1 MSVVLILT
9 TYGEA
14 VTDLLRTTM
23 HPESR
28 LRMPVETHQENR
40 LRPGN
45 EYDSPM
51 FHEAVGQF
59 DRVANLMGLDDNVM
73 DRLRSPQKSTVVS
86 FPFRHD
92 NYSEVETIFG
102 YRVQHLTTMGPTKGG
117 IRFAPDV
124 DLGEVAAL
132 AMLMTWKCSIVGVPF
147 GGAKG
152 GVRINPMEL
161 SRAELQR
168 VTRRFTMEIIN
179 VIGPEQDIP
188 APDLGTNEQVMAWM
202 MDTYSQHVGHAVPAV
217 VTGKPPALGGS
228 VARREAT
235 GRGLMFLLPQAAQV
249 IEMNPLD
256 ATVAIHGFGNVGR
269 YAAVAGSQM
278 KTRVVAVSDI
288 SGALYNPDGLDVNA
302 VGKWVDENRF
312 LEGYPDAD
320 FLDGNAVFALDVD
333 VLVPAAVQGVINKD
347 NARDVR
353 AKMIIEGANSPT
365 TIEADD
371 ILNERGVL
379 IIPDI
384 LANAGG
390 VTVSYFE
397 WVQDVQ
403 KYFWTE
409 NEIVARLREIMVSS
423 FEDVHQISV
432 SENVNL
438 RTAALIK
445 GIRRVADA
453 KLVRGIF
460 P

>member
-1 MSVVLILT
+1 V
-9 TYGEA
+9 EP
-14 VTDLLRTTM
+14 R
-23 HPESR
+23 PEF
-28 LRMPVETHQENR
+28 
-40 LRPGN
+40 
-45 EYDSPM
+45 DSQM
-51 FHEAVGQF
+51 YNEAVGQF
-59 DRVANLMGLDDNVM
+59 NRVATLMGLDDNVA
-73 DRLRSPQKSTVVS
+73 DRLRVPQKSTVVS

-92 NYSEVETIFG
+92 NYTEVETIFG

-117 IRFAPDV
+117 IRFDTDV

-132 AMLMTWKCSIVGVPF
+132 AMWMTWKCSIVGVPF

-152 GVRINPMEL
+152 GVRINPMNL

-179 VIGPEQDIP
+179 VIGPDTDIP
-188 APDLGTNEQVMAWM
+188 APDLGTNEQVMAWL
-202 MDTYSQHVGHAVPAV
+202 MDTYSQHVGHAVPAI

-235 GRGLMFLLPQAAQV
+235 GRGLMFLLPQAAAAV
-249 IEMNPLD
+249 DINPAE

-269 YAAVAGSQM
+269 YAAVAAHEM
-278 KTRVVAVSDI
+278 KASVVAVSDI
-288 SGALYNPDGLDVNA
+288 SGAVYDPDGLDIPA

-320 FLDGNAVFALDVD
+320 FLEGKTIFGLDVD
-333 VLVPAAVQGVINKD
+333 VLVPAAIQNVVRAD
-347 NARDVR
+347 NAADVK
-353 AKMIIEGANSPT
+353 AKLIIEGANNPVT
-365 TIEADD
+365 LEADD
-371 ILNERGVL
+371 MLRENGVL
-379 IIPDI
+379 IVPDI

-403 KYFWTE
+403 KYFWSE
-409 NEIVARLREIMVSS
+409 NETVGRLREIMTRA
-423 FEDVHQISV
+423 FDDVHSIARSESV
-432 SENVNL
+432 DM

-453 KLVRGIF
+453 KLVRGVF

>member
-1 MSVVLILT
+1 M
-9 TYGEA
+9 Y
-14 VTDLLRTTM
+14 
-23 HPESR
+23 
-28 LRMPVETHQENR
+28 
-40 LRPGN
+40 
-45 EYDSPM
+45 
-51 FHEAVGQF
+51 HEAVGQF
-59 DRVANLMGLDDNVM
+59 DRVAKLIGLDSNIA
-73 DRLRSPQKSTVVS
+73 DRLRVPQKSTVVS
-86 FPFRHD
+86 FPFRRD
-92 NYSEVETIFG
+92 NYNRVETIFG

-117 IRFAPDV
+117 IRYAPDV
-124 DLGEVAAL
+124 DLGEVSAL
-132 AMLMTWKCSIVGVPF
+132 AMLMTWKCSIVGLPF

-179 VIGPEQDIP
+179 VIGPDTDIP
-188 APDLGTNEQVMAWM
+188 APDLGTNEQVMAWL

-235 GRGLMFLLPQAAQV
+235 GRGLMFLVPQAAAV
-249 IEMNPLD
+249 ADLNPVE
-256 ATVAIHGFGNVGR
+256 ATVAIHGFGNVGL
-269 YAAVAGSQM
+269 YAAIAADQAGL
-278 KTRVVAVSDI
+278 KVVAVSDI
-288 SGALYNPDGLDVNA
+288 SGAVYNPDGLDVPA
-302 VGKWVDENRF
+302 TAKWVEENRV

-320 FLDGNAVFALDVD
+320 HIDGNAVFGLDVD
-333 VLVPAAVQGVINKD
+333 ILVPAAIQGVIHRD
-347 NARDVR
+347 NAHEVKARL
-353 AKMIIEGANSPT
+353 IIEGANNPMT
-365 TIEADD
+365 LEADD
-371 ILNERGVL
+371 LLRERGVF
-379 IIPDI
+379 IVPDI

-409 NEIVARLREIMVSS
+409 NEVVARLREIMTRA
-423 FEDVHQISV
+423 FDDVQSIAI
-432 SENVNL
+432 SENVDM

-453 KLVRGIF
+453 KLVRGVF

>member
-1 MSVVLILT
+1 MKVG
-9 TYGEA
+9 GEF
-14 VTDLLRTTM
+14 
-23 HPESR
+23 
-28 LRMPVETHQENR
+28 
-40 LRPGN
+40 
-45 EYDSPM
+45 DSPM
-51 FHEAVGQF
+51 YSEAVGQF
-59 DRVANLMGLDDNVM
+59 DRVAKLMGLDDNVA
-73 DRLRSPQKSTVVS
+73 DRLRSPQRATIVS

-92 NYSEVETIFG
+92 NYAEVETIFG

-117 IRFAPDV
+117 IRFDKGV
-124 DLGEVAAL
+124 DLGEVSAL
-132 AMLMTWKCSIVGVPF
+132 AMWMTWKCAIVGVPF

-168 VTRRFTMEIIN
+168 VTRRFTMEIIS

-188 APDLGTNEQVMAWM
+188 APDLGTNEQVMAWL
-202 MDTYSQHVGHAVPAV
+202 MDTYSQHVGHSVPAV

-235 GRGLMFLLPQAAQV
+235 GRGLMFLLPQAAAKV
-249 IEMNPLD
+249 DLNPIG

-269 YAAVAGSQM
+269 YAAIAGQQM
-278 KTRVVAVSDI
+278 KANVVAVSDV
-288 SGALYNPDGLDVNA
+288 SGAVYNPDGLDIDA

-320 FLDGNAVFALDVD
+320 FIDGNSLFTLPVD
-333 VLVPAAVQGVINKD
+333 VLVPAAIEGVVHKG
-347 NARDVR
+347 NADDIKARLV
-353 AKMIIEGANSPT
+353 IEGANNPT
-365 TIEADD
+365 TLEADD
-371 ILNERGVL
+371 ILRERGVF
-379 IIPDI
+379 IVPDI

-409 NEIVARLREIMVSS
+409 NEVVARLREIMVGA
-423 FEDVHQISV
+423 FEEVHTTATF
-432 SENVNL
+432 ENVDM

>member
-1 MSVVLILT
+1 MEAPVT
-9 TYGEA
+9 TS
-14 VTDLLRTTM
+14 T
-23 HPESR
+23 
-28 LRMPVETHQENR
+28 
-40 LRPGN
+40 GN
-45 EYDSPM
+45 EFESPM
-51 FHEAVGQF
+51 YKEATGQF
-59 DRVANLMGLDDNVM
+59 DRVAKMMGLDDNVA

-92 NYSEVETIFG
+92 NYSEVETLFG

-117 IRFAPDV
+117 IRYASDV

-132 AMLMTWKCSIVGVPF
+132 AMLMTWKCSIVGLPF

-152 GVRINPMEL
+152 GVRVDPMGL

-179 VIGPEQDIP
+179 VIGPETDIP
-188 APDLGTNEQVMAWM
+188 APDLGTNEQVMAWL
-202 MDTYSQHVGHAVPAV
+202 MDTYSQHVGHSVPAV

-235 GRGLMFLLPQAAQV
+235 GRGLMFLIPQATAV
-249 IEMNPLD
+249 RELDPKD

-269 YAAVAGSQM
+269 YAAIAGQQM
-278 KTRVVAVSDI
+278 GIRVVAVSDI
-288 SGALYNPDGLDVNA
+288 SGAVYNPDGLDVEA
-302 VGKWVDENRF
+302 VAKWVDENRF

-320 FLDGNAVFALDVD
+320 FLEGDRIFGLPVD
-333 VLVPAAVQGVINKD
+333 VLVPAAVQNVIRGD
-347 NARDVR
+347 NANDVQ
-353 AKMIIEGANSPT
+353 AKIIIEGANGPT
-365 TIEADD
+365 TLEADA
-371 ILNERGVL
+371 LLKEKEVL

-409 NEIVARLREIMVSS
+409 NEVVARLREIMTRAFS
-423 FEDVHQISV
+423 DVHNIAL
-432 SENVNL
+432 SENVDM
-438 RTAALIK
+438 RSAALIK
-445 GIRRVADA
+445 GIRKVADA

>member
-1 MSVVLILT
+1 VT
-9 TYGEA
+9 TA
-14 VTDLLRTTM
+14 V
-23 HPESR
+23 
-28 LRMPVETHQENR
+28 
-40 LRPGN
+40 GN
-45 EYDSPM
+45 EFDSPM
-51 FHEAVGQF
+51 YKEAAGQF
-59 DRVANLMGLDDNVM
+59 DRVARLMGLDDNIA
-73 DRLRSPQKSTVVS
+73 DRLRVPQKSTMVS
-86 FPFRHD
+86 FPFRRD
-92 NYSEVETIFG
+92 TYSEVETLFG
-102 YRVQHLTTMGPTKGG
+102 YRIQHLTTMGPTKGG

-132 AMLMTWKCSIVGVPF
+132 AMLMTWKCSIVGLPF

-152 GVRINPMEL
+152 GVRVDPMEL

-179 VIGPEQDIP
+179 VIGPETDIP
-188 APDLGTNEQVMAWM
+188 APDLGTNEQVMAWL
-202 MDTYSQHVGHAVPAV
+202 MDTYSQHVGHSVPAV

-235 GRGLMFLLPQAAQV
+235 GRGLMFLLPQAAGV
-249 IEMNPLD
+249 RAIDPNNLS
-256 ATVAIHGFGNVGR
+256 VAIHGFGNVGR
-269 YAAVAGSQM
+269 YAAIAGHQMGVKVA
-278 KTRVVAVSDI
+278 AVSDI
-288 SGALYNPDGLDVNA
+288 SGALYDPEGLDVDA
-302 VGKWVDENRF
+302 VAKWVDENRF
-312 LEGYPDAD
+312 LEGFPDAD
-320 FLDGNAVFALDVD
+320 FIDGDKIFALPVD
-333 VLVPAAVQGVINKD
+333 VLVPAAIQNVIRGD
-347 NARDVR
+347 NAGEIQ
-353 AKMIIEGANSPT
+353 AKIIVEGANGPT

-371 ILNERGVL
+371 VLREKDVL

-409 NEIVARLREIMVSS
+409 NEVVARLREIMTRAFS
-423 FEDVHQISV
+423 DVHNIAINEEV
-432 SENVNL
+432 DM

-445 GIRRVADA
+445 GIRKVADA

>member
-1 MSVVLILT
+1 MTIAT
-9 TYGEA
+9 GGEF
-14 VTDLLRTTM
+14 
-23 HPESR
+23 
-28 LRMPVETHQENR
+28 
-40 LRPGN
+40 
-45 EYDSPM
+45 DSPM
-51 FHEAVGQF
+51 YKEAAGQF
-59 DRVANLMGLDDNVM
+59 DRVARLMGLDDNVA
-73 DRLRSPQKSTVVS
+73 DRLRVPQKATMVS

-92 NYSEVETIFG
+92 NYSEVETLFG

-117 IRFAPDV
+117 IRFASDV
-124 DLGEVAAL
+124 DLGEVTAL

-152 GVRINPMEL
+152 GVRVDPMGL

-179 VIGPEQDIP
+179 VIGPETDIP
-188 APDLGTNEQVMAWM
+188 APDLGTNEQVMAWL
-202 MDTYSQHVGHAVPAV
+202 MDTYSQHVGHSVPAV

-235 GRGLMFLLPQAAQV
+235 GRGLIFLIPQAAAERQ
-249 IEMNPLD
+249 LD
-256 ATVAIHGFGNVGR
+256 PKDISIAIHGFGNVGR
-269 YAAVAGSQM
+269 YAAVAGHQLGA
-278 KTRVVAVSDI
+278 RIVAVSDI
-288 SGALYNPDGLDVNA
+288 SGALYNPDGLNVDA
-302 VGKWVDENRF
+302 VAKWVDENRF
-312 LEGYPDAD
+312 VEGYPDAD
-320 FLDGNAVFALDVD
+320 FIDGDKIFTLPVD
-333 VLVPAAVQGVINKD
+333 VLVPAAVQNVIRAD
-347 NARDVR
+347 NAGEIQ
-353 AKMIIEGANSPT
+353 AKIIIEGANGPT

-371 ILNERGVL
+371 ILREKGILV
-379 IIPDI
+379 IPDI

-409 NEIVARLREIMVSS
+409 NEIVARLREIMTRAFS
-423 FEDVHQISV
+423 DVHNIALN
-432 SENVNL
+432 ENVDL

-445 GIRRVADA
+445 GIRKVADA

>member
-1 MSVVLILT
+1 
-9 TYGEA
+9 
-14 VTDLLRTTM
+14 
-23 HPESR
+23 
-28 LRMPVETHQENR
+28 
-40 LRPGN
+40 
-45 EYDSPM
+45 
-51 FHEAVGQF
+51 
-59 DRVANLMGLDDNVM
+59 
-73 DRLRSPQKSTVVS
+73 VVS

-92 NYSEVETIFG
+92 NYTEVETIFG

-124 DLGEVAAL
+124 DLGEVTAL
-132 AMLMTWKCSIVGVPF
+132 AMWMTWKCAIVGVPF

-152 GVRINPMEL
+152 GVRVNPMEL

-179 VIGPEQDIP
+179 AIGPEKDIP
-188 APDLGTNEQVMAWM
+188 APDLGTNEQVMAWL

-235 GRGLMFLLPQAAQV
+235 GRGLMFLLPQAAAKV
-249 IEMNPLD
+249 DLD
-256 ATVAIHGFGNVGR
+256 PVGARVAIHGFGNVGR
-269 YAAVAGSQM
+269 YAAVAGEQM
-278 KTRVVAVSDI
+278 KTQVVAVSDI
-288 SGALYNPDGLDVNA
+288 SGALYNPDGLDVSA
-302 VGKWVDENRF
+302 VGKWVDENRY

-320 FLDGNAVFALDVD
+320 FLEGNAIFGLDVD
-333 VLVPAAVQGVINKD
+333 VLVPAAIQGVLNRE
-347 NARDVR
+347 NADDVK
-353 AKMIIEGANSPT
+353 AKLVIEGANNPT
-365 TIEADD
+365 TLEADD
-371 ILNERGVL
+371 RLRERDILIV
-379 IIPDI
+379 PDI

-409 NEIVARLREIMVSS
+409 NEIVARLREIMVAA
-423 FEDVHQISV
+423 FEEVHAIAQAEGV
-432 SENVNL
+432 DM

>member
-1 MSVVLILT
+1 MTATKPDASKVAQH
-9 TYGEA
+9 EF
-14 VTDLLRTTM
+14 
-23 HPESR
+23 
-28 LRMPVETHQENR
+28 
-40 LRPGN
+40 
-45 EYDSPM
+45 DSPM
-51 FHEAVGQF
+51 YHEAVGQF
-59 DRVANLMGLDDNVM
+59 DRVARLMGLDDNVA
-73 DRLRSPQKSTVVS
+73 DRLRVPQKATVVS

-92 NYSEVETIFG
+92 NYSEVETLFG

-132 AMLMTWKCSIVGVPF
+132 AMLMTWKCSIVGLPF

-152 GVRINPMEL
+152 GVRLDPMEL

-179 VIGPEQDIP
+179 VIGPDTDIP
-188 APDLGTNEQVMAWM
+188 APDLGTNEQVMAWL

-228 VARREAT
+228 IARREAT
-235 GRGLMFLLPQAAQV
+235 GRGLMFLLPQAAAAV
-249 IEMNPLD
+249 ELD
-256 ATVAIHGFGNVGR
+256 PNGATVAIHGFGNVGR
-269 YAAVAGSQM
+269 YAAIAGQQM
-278 KTRVVAVSDI
+278 GTKVVAVSDI
-288 SGALYNPDGLDVNA
+288 SGAVYNPDGLEIDA
-302 VGKWVDENRF
+302 VTKWVDENRF

-320 FLDGNAVFALDVD
+320 HIEGDAIFELPVD
-333 VLVPAAVQGVINKD
+333 VLVPAAIQNVIRAD
-347 NARDVR
+347 NADRIQ
-353 AKMIIEGANSPT
+353 AKLIIEGANGPT
-365 TIEADD
+365 TLEADD
-371 ILNERGVL
+371 LLRAKGVFMV
-379 IIPDI
+379 PDI

-409 NEIVARLREIMVSS
+409 NEVVARLREIMTRAFS
-423 FEDVHQISV
+423 DVHNITL
-432 SENVNL
+432 SEKVDM

-445 GIRRVADA
+445 GIRKVADA

>member
-1 MSVVLILT
+1 MAK
-9 TYGEA
+9 A
-14 VTDLLRTTM
+14 VT
-23 HPESR
+23 
-28 LRMPVETHQENR
+28 PVLKPIGHEF
-40 LRPGN
+40 
-45 EYDSPM
+45 DSPM
-51 FHEAVGQF
+51 YHEAVGQF
-59 DRVANLMGLDDNVM
+59 DRVARLMGLDDNVA
-73 DRLRSPQKSTVVS
+73 DRLRVPQKATVVS

-92 NYSEVETIFG
+92 NYSEVETLFG

-132 AMLMTWKCSIVGVPF
+132 AMLMTWKCSIVGLPF

-152 GVRINPMEL
+152 GVRVGPLDL

-179 VIGPEQDIP
+179 VIGPETDIP

-202 MDTYSQHVGHAVPAV
+202 MDTYSQHVGHSVPAV

-235 GRGLMFLLPQAAQV
+235 GRGIMFLLPQAAASRDLD
-249 IEMNPLD
+249 PKD

-269 YAAVAGSQM
+269 YAAIAGHQM
-278 KTRVVAVSDI
+278 GARVVAVTDI
-288 SGALYNPDGLDVNA
+288 SGAVYNPDGLDVDA
-302 VGKWVDENRF
+302 LAKWVDENRF

-320 FLDGNAVFALDVD
+320 HLEGEAVFSLPVD
-333 VLVPAAVQGVINKD
+333 VLVPAAVQSVIRAD
-347 NARDVR
+347 NADSIQ
-353 AKMIIEGANSPT
+353 AKIILEGANGPT
-365 TIEADD
+365 TNEADD
-371 ILNERGVL
+371 MLRAREVL
-379 IIPDI
+379 MVPDI

-409 NEIVARLREIMVSS
+409 NEVVARLREIMTRAFS
-423 FEDVHQISV
+423 DVHNIAL
-432 SENVNL
+432 SENVDL

-445 GIRRVADA
+445 GIRKVADA

>member
-1 MSVVLILT
+1 MLQV
-9 TYGEA
+9 
-14 VTDLLRTTM
+14 
-23 HPESR
+23 
-28 LRMPVETHQENR
+28 
-40 LRPGN
+40 GN
-45 EYDSPM
+45 EFDSPM
-51 FHEAVGQF
+51 YHEAVGQF
-59 DRVANLMGLDDNVM
+59 DRVARLMGLDSNVA
-73 DRLRSPQKSTVVS
+73 DRLRVPQKSTVVS
-86 FPFRHD
+86 FPFRRD
-92 NYSEVETIFG
+92 TYSEVETIFG

-124 DLGEVAAL
+124 DLGEVTAL

-152 GVRINPMEL
+152 GVRINPMAL

-179 VIGPEQDIP
+179 VIGPETDIP
-188 APDLGTNEQVMAWM
+188 APDLGTNEQVMAWL

-228 VARREAT
+228 IARREAT
-235 GRGLMFLLPQAAQV
+235 GRGLIFLVPQAANV
-249 IEMNPLD
+249 AGFDPTG
-256 ATVAIHGFGNVGR
+256 ATVAIHGFGNVGL
-269 YAAVAGSQM
+269 YAAVAAAQVGL
-278 KTRVVAVSDI
+278 KVVAVSDI
-288 SGALYNPDGLDVNA
+288 SGAIYNPDGIDVDA
-302 VGKWVDENRF
+302 AAKWVEENRV

-320 FLDGNAVFALDVD
+320 HIDGKAVFTLDVD
-333 VLVPAAVQGVINKD
+333 ILIPAAVQGVVHKG
-347 NARDVR
+347 NADEIK
-353 AKMIIEGANSPT
+353 AKILIEGANNPT
-365 TIEADD
+365 TLEADD
-371 ILNERGVL
+371 MLRERGVV
-379 IIPDI
+379 IVPDI

-409 NEIVARLREIMVSS
+409 NEVVARLREIMTRAFDEVYS
-423 FEDVHQISV
+423 ISV
-432 SENVNL
+432 AENVDM

-453 KLVRGIF
+453 KLVRGVF

>member
-1 MSVVLILT
+1 MT
-9 TYGEA
+9 T
-14 VTDLLRTTM
+14 
-23 HPESR
+23 
-28 LRMPVETHQENR
+28 PVGSEF
-40 LRPGN
+40 
-45 EYDSPM
+45 DSPM
-51 FHEAVGQF
+51 YREAAGQF
-59 DRVANLMGLDDNVM
+59 DRVARLMGLDDNVA
-73 DRLRSPQKSTVVS
+73 DRLRVPQKSTMVS
-86 FPFRHD
+86 FPFRRD
-92 NYSEVETIFG
+92 TYSEVETLFG

-117 IRFAPDV
+117 IRYASDV

-132 AMLMTWKCSIVGVPF
+132 AMLMTWKCAIVGVPF

-152 GVRINPMEL
+152 GVRVDPMDL

-179 VIGPEQDIP
+179 VIGPETDIP
-188 APDLGTNEQVMAWM
+188 APDLGTNEQVMAWL
-202 MDTYSQHVGHAVPAV
+202 MDTYSQHVGHSVPAV

-235 GRGLMFLLPQAAQV
+235 GRGLMFLLPQAAVVRQL
-249 IEMNPLD
+249 NPNDL
-256 ATVAIHGFGNVGR
+256 TVAIHGFGNVGR
-269 YAAVAGSQM
+269 YAAIAAHQM
-278 KTRVVAVSDI
+278 GVTVCAVSDI
-288 SGALYNPDGLDVNA
+288 SGGVYDPDGLDVDA
-302 VGKWVDENRF
+302 LTKWVDENRF

-320 FLDGNAVFALDVD
+320 FIDGDDIFSLPVD
-333 VLVPAAVQGVINKD
+333 VLVPAAVQNVIRAD
-347 NARDVR
+347 NARDIK
-353 AKMIIEGANSPT
+353 ASIIIEGANGPT

-371 ILNERGVL
+371 ILKERGILV
-379 IIPDI
+379 IPDI

-409 NEIVARLREIMVSS
+409 NEVVARLREIMTRAFSDVHNVAIN
-423 FEDVHQISV
+423 EDVD
-432 SENVNL
+432 L

-445 GIRRVADA
+445 GIRKVADA

>member
-1 MSVVLILT
+1 M
-9 TYGEA
+9 EA
-14 VTDLLRTTM
+14 AL
-23 HPESR
+23 
-28 LRMPVETHQENR
+28 EN
-40 LRPGN
+40 GN
-45 EYDSPM
+45 EFDSPM
-51 FHEAVGQF
+51 YHEAVGQF
-59 DRVANLMGLDDNVM
+59 DRVAALMGLDANVS

-92 NYSEVETIFG
+92 NYTQVDTIFG

-117 IRFAPDV
+117 IRFDNDV
-124 DLGEVAAL
+124 DLGEVSAL
-132 AMLMTWKCSIVGVPF
+132 AMWMTWKCAIVGVPF

-179 VIGPEQDIP
+179 VIGPDTDIP
-188 APDLGTNEQVMAWM
+188 APDLGTNEQVMAWL
-202 MDTYSQHVGHAVPAV
+202 MDTYSQHVGHAVPSV

-228 VARREAT
+228 IARREAT
-235 GRGLMFLLPQAAQV
+235 GRGLMFLLPQASRSLD
-249 IEMNPLD
+249 INPVG

-269 YAAVAGSQM
+269 YAAVAGDEM
-278 KTRVVAVSDI
+278 KANVVAVSDI
-288 SGALYNPDGLDVNA
+288 SGAVYNPDGLDITA

-320 FLDGNAVFALDVD
+320 FIDGNAIFGLDVD
-333 VLVPAAVQGVINKD
+333 VLVPAAIQGVLHKG
-347 NARDVR
+347 NAAEVK
-353 AKMIIEGANSPT
+353 AKLIIEGANNPT

-371 ILNERGVL
+371 ALRDRGILVV
-379 IIPDI
+379 PDV

-409 NEIVARLREIMVSS
+409 NEVVARLREIMVRAFDEVNS
-423 FEDVHQISV
+423 IARN
-432 SENVNL
+432 ENVNM
-438 RTAALIK
+438 RNAALIK
-445 GIRRVADA
+445 GIQRVADA

>member
-1 MSVVLILT
+1 MAGVTKSPRSKS
-9 TYGEA
+9 GE
-14 VTDLLRTTM
+14 
-23 HPESR
+23 EF
-28 LRMPVETHQENR
+28 
-40 LRPGN
+40 
-45 EYDSPM
+45 DSPM
-51 FHEAVGQF
+51 YHEAVGQF
-59 DRVANLMGLDDNVM
+59 DRVAALIGLDANVA
-73 DRLRSPQKSTVVS
+73 DRLRVPQKATVVS

-92 NYSEVETIFG
+92 SYNRVETIFG

-124 DLGEVAAL
+124 DLGEISAL
-132 AMLMTWKCSIVGVPF
+132 AMLMTWKCAIVGLPF

-168 VTRRFTMEIIN
+168 VTRRYTMEIIN
-179 VIGPEQDIP
+179 VIGPETDIP
-188 APDLGTNEQVMAWM
+188 APDLGTNEQVMAWL

-235 GRGLMFLLPQAAQV
+235 GRGLMFLVPQAASV
-249 IEMNPLD
+249 VDLSPAD
-256 ATVAIHGFGNVGR
+256 ATVAIHGFGNVGL
-269 YAAVAGSQM
+269 YAAIAADQAGL
-278 KTRVVAVSDI
+278 RVVAVSDI
-288 SGALYNPDGLDVNA
+288 SGGIYDPDGIDVPA
-302 VGKWVDENRF
+302 AAKWVEENRV
-312 LEGYPDAD
+312 LDGYPDAD
-320 FLDGNAVFALDVD
+320 HIDGDAIFGLDVD
-333 VLVPAAVQGVINKD
+333 ILVPAAIQGVIHRD
-347 NARDVR
+347 NAHEIKARLV
-353 AKMIIEGANSPT
+353 IEGANNPMT
-365 TIEADD
+365 LEADD
-371 ILNERGVL
+371 MLRERGVF
-379 IIPDI
+379 IVPDI

-409 NEIVARLREIMVSS
+409 NEVVARLREIMTRA
-423 FEDVHQISV
+423 FDDVYSIALSESV
-432 SENVNL
+432 DM

-453 KLVRGIF
+453 KLVRGVF

>member
-1 MSVVLILT
+1 M
-9 TYGEA
+9 Y
-14 VTDLLRTTM
+14 
-23 HPESR
+23 
-28 LRMPVETHQENR
+28 N
-40 LRPGN
+40 
-45 EYDSPM
+45 
-51 FHEAVGQF
+51 EAVGQF
-59 DRVANLMGLDDNVM
+59 NRVATLMGLDDNIA
-73 DRLRSPQKSTVVS
+73 DRLRVPQKSTVVS

-92 NYSEVETIFG
+92 NYTEVETIFG

-117 IRFAPDV
+117 IRFDTDV

-132 AMLMTWKCSIVGVPF
+132 AMWMTWKCSIVGVPF

-152 GVRINPMEL
+152 GVRINPMNL

-179 VIGPEQDIP
+179 VIGPDTDIP
-188 APDLGTNEQVMAWM
+188 APDLGTNEQVMAWL
-202 MDTYSQHVGHAVPAV
+202 MDTYSQHVGHAVPAI

-235 GRGLMFLLPQAAQV
+235 GRGVMFLLPQAAAAAG
-249 IEMNPLD
+249 ID
-256 ATVAIHGFGNVGR
+256 AGNASIAIHGFGNVGR
-269 YAAVAGSQM
+269 YAAVAASEIGA
-278 KTRVVAVSDI
+278 RVEAVSDI
-288 SGALYNPDGLDVNA
+288 SGAVYNPDGLDIPA

-320 FLDGNAVFALDVD
+320 FIDGAAIFGLDVD
-333 VLVPAAVQGVINKD
+333 VLIPAAIQNVLRVD
-347 NARDVR
+347 NAPDVK
-353 AKMIIEGANSPT
+353 AKLVIEGANNPMT
-365 TIEADD
+365 LEADD
-371 ILNERGVL
+371 ILREKGVF
-379 IIPDI
+379 IVPDI

-403 KYFWTE
+403 KYFWSE
-409 NEIVARLREIMVSS
+409 NETVGRLREIMTRA
-423 FEDVHQISV
+423 FEEVHNIAR
-432 SENVNL
+432 SENVDM

-453 KLVRGIF
+453 KLVRGVF

>member
-1 MSVVLILT
+1 MES
-9 TYGEA
+9 A
-14 VTDLLRTTM
+14 R
-23 HPESR
+23 PEF
-28 LRMPVETHQENR
+28 
-40 LRPGN
+40 
-45 EYDSPM
+45 DSQM
-51 FHEAVGQF
+51 YNEAVGQF
-59 DRVANLMGLDDNVM
+59 NRVAALMGLDDNVA
-73 DRLRSPQKSTVVS
+73 DRLRVPQKSTVVS

-92 NYSEVETIFG
+92 NYTEVETIFG

-117 IRFAPDV
+117 IRFDLDV

-132 AMLMTWKCSIVGVPF
+132 AMWMTWKCSIVGVPF

-179 VIGPEQDIP
+179 VIGPDTDIP
-188 APDLGTNEQVMAWM
+188 APDLGTNEQVMAWL

-235 GRGLMFLLPQAAQV
+235 GRGLMFLLPQAANT
-249 IEMNPLD
+249 IDLD
-256 ATVAIHGFGNVGR
+256 PTGTSVAIHGFGNVGR
-269 YAAVAGSQM
+269 YAAVAADEM
-278 KTRVVAVSDI
+278 KAKVVAVSDI
-288 SGALYNPDGLDVNA
+288 SGAIYNPDGIDVPA
-302 VGKWVDENRF
+302 AGKWVDEHRF
-312 LEGYPDAD
+312 LEGFPDAD
-320 FLDGNAVFALDVD
+320 FIDGDAVFGLDVD
-333 VLVPAAVQGVINKD
+333 VLIPAAIQNVLRAD
-347 NARDVR
+347 NAHDVK
-353 AKMIIEGANSPT
+353 AKLVIEGANNPT
-365 TIEADD
+365 TLEADD
-371 ILNERGVL
+371 ILRDKGVF

-403 KYFWTE
+403 KYFWSE
-409 NEIVARLREIMVSS
+409 NETVGRLREIMTRA
-423 FEDVHQISV
+423 FDDVHSIAISEKV
-432 SENVNL
+432 DM

-445 GIRRVADA
+445 AIRRVADA
-453 KLVRGIF
+453 KLVRGVF

>member
-1 MSVVLILT
+1 M
-9 TYGEA
+9 
-14 VTDLLRTTM
+14 
-23 HPESR
+23 
-28 LRMPVETHQENR
+28 
-40 LRPGN
+40 N
-45 EYDSPM
+45 EPSHEFESPM
-51 FHEAVGQF
+51 YSEVVGQF
-59 DRVANLMGLDDNVM
+59 DRVSALIGLDDNIS
-73 DRLRSPQKSTVVS
+73 DRLRRPQKATVVS

-92 NYSEVETIFG
+92 NYSEVETLMG

-132 AMLMTWKCSIVGVPF
+132 AMMMTWKCAIVGVPF

-152 GVRINPMEL
+152 GVRVNPLEL

-168 VTRRFTMEIIN
+168 VTRRYTMEIIN
-179 VIGPEQDIP
+179 VIGPDTDIP
-188 APDLGTNEQVMAWM
+188 APDLGTNEQVMAWL

-235 GRGLMFLLPQAAQV
+235 GRGLMFLLPQAAR
-249 IEMNPLD
+249 
-256 ATVAIHGFGNVGR
+256 VAEIDPKAAKVAVHGFGNVGR
-269 YAAVAGSQM
+269 YAAIAGQQQGA
-278 KTRVVAVSDI
+278 TVVAVSDI
-288 SGALYNPDGLDVNA
+288 SGAVYNPDGLDVMA
-302 VGKWVDENRF
+302 AAKWVDENRF

-320 FLDGNAVFALDVD
+320 FIGGDELFVLPVD
-333 VLVPAAVQGVINKD
+333 VLVPAAVQNVITEK
-347 NARDVR
+347 NANEIQ
-353 AKMIIEGANSPT
+353 AKVIIEGANNPT
-365 TIEADD
+365 TLVADD
-371 ILNERGVL
+371 MLRENGVF
-379 IIPDI
+379 IVPDI

-409 NEIVARLREIMVSS
+409 NETVARLREIMTRA
-423 FEDVHQISV
+423 FEDVHSISN
-432 SENVNL
+432 SETVDM

-445 GIRRVADA
+445 GIRKVADA